1 MENIPSDK
9 RIAEEIQAAIDR
21 DNTYEQCFFCRHYDK
36 ASEYCDQ
43 ARMKMYPYIRGCNG
57 KFFETAMDFLVKKT
71 REDLQGQ
78 ALACD
83 KIENYLALSVTTA
96 NATSCFFSRMHKLV
110 KDMRARET
118 NKDKKR
124 LLYKDLEMIDEMQKG
139 VKMIGEKMSSMLEV
153 VDEKLEEI
161 DRLYSMYIEP
171 TTNKLFTKNGR
182 YDDKKGDIHLNNSFW
197 FCRLLTKATITCFDN
212 EENEKALFGFLD
224 GLKNERYYAL
234 THKDADSFELKN

>member
-21 DNTYEQCFFCRHYDK
+21 DNSFKQCFCCRYYNK
-36 ASEYCDQ
+36 ASGECGKTM
-43 ARMKMYPYIRGCNG
+43 MKMMPYTRGCNG
-57 KFFETAMDFLVKKT
+57 KFFEAEMDFLVKKT

-182 YDDKKGDIHLNNSFW
+182 YDDKKGDLHLNNSFW
-197 FCRLLTKATITCFDN
+197 FCKLLTKATITCFDN

>member
-1 MENIPSDK
+1 MENIPTDK
-9 RIAEEIQAAIDR
+9 IIAEEIQAAIDR

-71 REDLQGQ
+71 REDLQGK
-78 ALACD
+78 ALECD

-96 NATSCFFSRMHKLV
+96 NASSCFLERMQKMV
-110 KDMRARET
+110 MGMRAKEK

-124 LLYKDLEMIDEMQKG
+124 LLYKDLEMINEMQRG
-139 VKMIGEKMSSMLEV
+139 LDMIEKKFASIFEILN
-153 VDEKLEEI
+153 EKFEEI
-161 DRLYSMYIEP
+161 DQLYRLFIEP
-171 TTNKLFTKNGR
+171 TTNKLFTKNGI
-182 YDDKKGDIHLNNSFW
+182 YDEKKGDLHLNNSFW
-197 FCRLLTKATITCFDN
+197 FCKLLTKATITCFDN
-212 EENEKALFGFLD
+212 EENEMSLFRFLD
-224 GLKNERYYAL
+224 GLTNERYYAL

>member
-21 DNTYEQCFFCRHYDK
+21 DNSFKQCFCCRHYNK
-36 ASEYCDQ
+36 ASGECGKTM
-43 ARMKMYPYIRGCNG
+43 MKMMPYTRGCNG
-57 KFFETAMDFLVKKT
+57 KFFEAEMDFLVKKT

-197 FCRLLTKATITCFDN
+197 FCKLLTKATITCFDN

>member
-21 DNTYEQCFFCRHYDK
+21 DNSFKQCICCRFYNK
-36 ASEYCDQ
+36 ASGECSKTM
-43 ARMKMYPYIRGCNG
+43 MKMLPYTRGCNG
-57 KFFETAMDFLVKKT
+57 KFFEAEMDFLVKKT

-78 ALACD
+78 ALECD

-110 KDMRARET
+110 KDMRAKEK

-139 VKMIGEKMSSMLEV
+139 VKMIEEKMSSMLEM

-161 DRLYSMYIEP
+161 DRLYGMYIEP
-171 TTNKLFTKNGR
+171 TTNKLFTKDGR

-197 FCRLLTKATITCFDN
+197 FCKLLTKATITCFDN
-212 EENEKALFGFLD
+212 EANETALFSFLD